1 MTGRVVR
8 DYFTAFRWSNVRA
21 CMKASHWFVFVYIF
35 ICIPLFEC
43 IVSYGWK
50 IDLVR
55 ILVPAGMAM
64 FVVFTAPL
72 HPVTMPKIMFL
83 CPLSRE
89 QRREYVRK
97 AWLFKIAV
105 PIVMT
110 VFSMTVLGACGK
122 MEFFRG
128 IQITVTMSV
137 LAISTSMAE
146 RGAEKSLPSDKE
158 RRNVWEMTGD
168 GWIVAAVIMFS
179 VIMSLMI
186 AVYGGGESI
195 SETDVIVIGVGCAVV
210 ELPLAIQVLRRIIR
224 KLAVFTDYEYML
236 RSNGGKI

>member
-8 DYFTAFRWSNVRA
+8 DYFTAFRWSNVRV
-21 CMKASHWFVFVYIF
+21 CMKAYHWFPFVYLF
-35 ICIPLFEC
+35 ICLPLFEC
-43 IVSYGWK
+43 IVSYGRK

-55 ILVPAGMAM
+55 ILVPGGMAM
-64 FVVFTAPL
+64 FVVFTALL

-97 AWLFKIAV
+97 AWLFRVAV

-110 VFSMTVLGACGK
+110 VFLMNVLGACGK

-128 IQITVTMSV
+128 IQITVTICV
-137 LAISTSMAE
+137 LAISTSMVE
-146 RGAEKSLPSDKE
+146 RGAEKSLPSGKE
-158 RRNVWEMTGD
+158 RRNTWEITGD
-168 GWIVAAVIMFS
+168 GWIMAAVILFT
-179 VIMSLMI
+179 VIMSLMT

-195 SETDVIVIGVGCAVV
+195 SETDVVVIGVGSAVL
-210 ELPLAIQVLRRIIR
+210 ELPLTIQVLRRIIR

>member
-1 MTGRVVR
+1 M
-8 DYFTAFRWSNVRA
+8 N
-21 CMKASHWFVFVYIF
+21 ASHWFIFVYLF

-43 IVSYGWK
+43 IVSCGWK
-50 IDLVR
+50 IDPVR
-55 ILVPAGMAM
+55 ILVPGGMAM
-64 FVVFTAPL
+64 FVVFAAPL

-89 QRREYVRK
+89 QRREYVWK

-105 PIVMT
+105 PIIMT
-110 VFSMTVLGACGK
+110 VFLMTVLGACGK

-146 RGAEKSLPSDKE
+146 RGAEKSLPSDKA

-168 GWIVAAVIMFS
+168 GWIMAAVIMFT
-179 VIMSLMI
+179 VVMSIMI
-186 AVYGGGESI
+186 AVYGGGVRI
-195 SETDVIVIGVGCAVV
+195 SETDVIVIGVGSAVI
-210 ELPLAIQVLRRIIR
+210 ELPLTIQVLRRIIR

-236 RSNGGKI
+236 QTNGGRR

>member
-8 DYFTAFRWSNVRA
+8 DYFMAFRWSNVRA
-21 CMKASHWFVFVYIF
+21 CMKASHWFIFVYLF

-64 FVVFTAPL
+64 FVVFAAPL

-105 PIVMT
+105 PIIMT
-110 VFSMTVLGACGK
+110 VFLMTVLGTCGK
-122 MEFFRG
+122 MDFFRG

-146 RGAEKSLPSDKE
+146 RGAEKGLPSDKA

-168 GWIVAAVIMFS
+168 GWIMAAVIIFTVVMS
-179 VIMSLMI
+179 IMIVI
-186 AVYGGGESI
+186 YGGDVSI
-195 SETDVIVIGVGCAVV
+195 SETDMIVIGVGSAVI
-210 ELPLAIQVLRRIIR
+210 ELPLTIQVLRRIIR

-236 RSNGGKI
+236 RTNGGKL